1 MGPGPRTSGRGPRPG
16 PRAPGL
22 EPRAPAP
29 GSGPGP
35 QAPVPGP
42 GPRAGAPG
50 PGPGP
55 GAGPGPVQR
64 PGWPGDRPGPAPPAT
79 FVRAQLFH
87 LARPARPPP
96 GPRASAPAGKGNGS
110 GRPLGPEARGPESR
124 SRGGVPGRSGRSKIF
139 KLALP
144 RLVRGQVR
152 QVQRGINSS
161 PSKRFD
167 QSRPLGRLPGPRGHK
182 PTRLGES
189 VPEVV
194 ILPPSVANGG
204 CYMGSCDIRQV
215 APFSRGVRIL
225 PFRWRHRN
233 DALFQRTIDR
243 RPCVTDHFSDRL
255 LE

>member
-16 PRAPGL
+16 PRAPSL

-55 GAGPGPVQR
+55 RASGPGPGPGTGPGPVQR

-87 LARPARPPP
+87 LARPARPPQP
-96 GPRASAPAGKGNGS
+96 PGLRPGRKGEWVGPAPRAGGPGSRVQVGGGGPREI
-110 GRPLGPEARGPESR
+110 R
-124 SRGGVPGRSGRSKIF
+124 VIKIF
-139 KLALP
+139 KLAVS
-144 RLVRGQVR
+144 RLARGQVR
-152 QVQRGINSS
+152 HAQRGINSS
-161 PSKRFD
+161 PSKFFD
-167 QSRPLGRLPGPRGHK
+167 QSRPLGRLPGPRGHR

-194 ILPPSVANGG
+194 ISPPLVANGG
-204 CYMGSCDIRQV
+204 CYMGFCDFRQV
-215 APFSRGVRIL
+215 FL
-225 PFRWRHRN
+225 F
-233 DALFQRTIDR
+233 FQRCSYSSF
-243 RPCVTDHFSDRL
+243 PL
-255 LE
+255 AA